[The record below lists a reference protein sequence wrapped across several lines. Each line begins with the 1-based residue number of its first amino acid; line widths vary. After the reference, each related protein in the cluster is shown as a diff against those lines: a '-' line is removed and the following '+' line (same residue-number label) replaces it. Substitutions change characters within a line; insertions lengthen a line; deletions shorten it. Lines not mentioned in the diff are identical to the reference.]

1 MYAYKYIYYN
11 KKEAAMYK
19 MKELGYPLDALEAS
33 GWCILAWIYN
43 FNKLEI
49 LQCEKHQNLTIWGCK
64 PILVLEL

>member
-1 MYAYKYIYYN
+1 
-11 KKEAAMYK
+11 MYK
-19 MKELGYPLDALEAS
+19 MKELGYPLDAVEAS
-33 GWCILAWIYN
+33 GWCRLAWIYN